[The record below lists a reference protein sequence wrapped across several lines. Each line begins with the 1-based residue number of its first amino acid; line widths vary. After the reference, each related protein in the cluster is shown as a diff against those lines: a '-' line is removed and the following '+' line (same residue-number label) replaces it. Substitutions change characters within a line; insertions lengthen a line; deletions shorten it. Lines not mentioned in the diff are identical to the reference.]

1 MVTTHRNIVAQ
12 VESLVAAWEW
22 VPEDRTLLALPLH
35 HVHGIV
41 NVLACAF
48 WVGATVE
55 VHPTF
60 SAEAVW
66 ERLASGELSVFMAV
80 PTIYH
85 RLIGAWET
93 AAPAERA
100 AMSDGCRSLRLMVS
114 GSAALPVP
122 TLERWRE
129 ISGHTLLERYGM
141 TEIGMALSNPL
152 HGERQPG
159 RVGSPLPG
167 VEVRLVD
174 DDGNEVNDGI
184 PGEIQVRGDTVF
196 AEYWDRPDATEDA
209 FDGDWF
215 RTGDV
220 AVRENGSYRILGRA
234 SVDILKTGG
243 EKVSALEIEE
253 VLLGHPSVAEVAVV
267 GLPDSGVGRSG
278 GRRSGLSF

>member
-1 MVTTHRNIVAQ
+1 
-12 VESLVAAWEW
+12 
-22 VPEDRTLLALPLH
+22 
-35 HVHGIV
+35 
-41 NVLACAF
+41 
-48 WVGATVE
+48 
-55 VHPTF
+55 
-60 SAEAVW
+60 
-66 ERLASGELSVFMAV
+66 MAV

-85 RLIGAWET
+85 RLIGAWEESD
-93 AAPAERA
+93 PSERT
-100 AMSDGCRSLRLMVS
+100 AMSAGCRSLRLMVS
-114 GSAALPVP
+114 GSAALPIP

-152 HGERQPG
+152 HGERLPG

-174 DDGNEVNDGI
+174 DDGNEVGDGI

-196 AEYWDRPDATEDA
+196 TEYWDRPDATGEA

-220 AVRENGSYRILGRA
+220 AVREDGSYRILGRA

-267 GLPDSGVGRSG
+267 GVPDPEWGDRVVAAVVAAGDPPDPAELRAWCRDRLAPAKVPKEVHLVESLPRNAMGKVTKPEVVKMVSGT
-278 GRRSGLSF
+278 